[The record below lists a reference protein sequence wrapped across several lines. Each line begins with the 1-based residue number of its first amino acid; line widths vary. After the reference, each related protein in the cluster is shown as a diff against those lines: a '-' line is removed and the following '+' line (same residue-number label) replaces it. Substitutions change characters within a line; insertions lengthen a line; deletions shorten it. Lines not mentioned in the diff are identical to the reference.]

1 MPKLSTREVTA
12 IANAFYDLR
21 AYAAITSD
29 YPTATVAAEINEQR
43 LMSTRTMKQ
52 MQMAFPHLK
61 LGAEEEVDE
70 V

>member
-1 MPKLSTREVTA
+1 MPKLSTKEVTA
-12 IANAFYDLR
+12 IANAFYDLQ

-52 MQMAFPHLK
+52 MQKAFPHLK
-61 LGAEEEVDE
+61 LGIEEEVDE

>member
-12 IANAFYDLR
+12 IANAFYDLQ

-52 MQMAFPHLK
+52 MQNTK
-61 LGAEEEVDE
+61 LVQLLSSAAKPK
-70 V
+70 

>member
-1 MPKLSTREVTA
+1 MPKLSTKEVTA
-12 IANAFYDLR
+12 IANAFYDLQ

-43 LMSTRTMKQ
+43 LMSARTMK
-52 MQMAFPHLK
+52 MMKKAFPNLK